1 MKSILFS
8 ILSIGILS
16 MLPSCVLVEK
26 RDPGIRTTSTTT
38 SRATPDK
45 YGTVETKTTRTYEN
59 ESLLSQP

>member
-1 MKSILFS
+1 MKPILFS

-26 RDPGIRTTSTTT
+26 REPSTRTTSTTT
-38 SRATPDK
+38 SRGTPGS

-59 ESLLSQP
+59 ENLLSQP